1 LVSIDGSTGEGG
13 GQVLRTAVALAAV
26 TESDLKIT
34 NIRAGREEPGLKAQH
49 LAGVRAV
56 AALCDAEV
64 EGGAVGSTELRFR
77 PESLHGG
84 VFTFDVGTAGAIP
97 LVLQA
102 VLPPA
107 VRCGERV
114 HMTVRGGTD
123 VTMAPTIDY
132 MTHVLLPVLRTL
144 GARVNV
150 QVLRRGFYPEGGGEV
165 TVIVDPTNVLK
176 PFAPMGGQPRPG
188 IEGRI
193 VAAKLTADIAERTQ
207 RAMLSKMQHLRV
219 GHIRIEE
226 VEAASAGV
234 SATLWCRRRGGAIG
248 GSGVGKRGYSSE
260 DLGASTAGP
269 LVRALK
275 ADVDVDEQLFDQVLL
290 YCIMATG
297 RSSFTFEAMTP
308 HAQTL
313 LDVAYAFA
321 PFNRQIDQDGRRQRV
336 VIEGEGL

>member
-1 LVSIDGSTGEGG
+1 
-13 GQVLRTAVALAAV
+13 
-26 TESDLKIT
+26 
-34 NIRAGREEPGLKAQH
+34 
-49 LAGVRAV
+49 
-56 AALCDAEV
+56 
-64 EGGAVGSTELRFR
+64 
-77 PESLHGG
+77 
-84 VFTFDVGTAGAIP
+84 
-97 LVLQA
+97 
-102 VLPPA
+102 
-107 VRCGERV
+107 
-114 HMTVRGGTD
+114 MTVRGGTD

-193 VAAKLTADIAERTQ
+193 VAARLTADIAERTQ